1 MFVEHNL
8 IKNIKIFTLAFTLTV
23 VLIQLSRFIS
33 PLAIIHSS
41 YIFLAWMPLCVML
54 SILFIFGWRGVVP
67 VLCGMFCTNLWNFHL
82 SFLQTAVMLGSQTF
96 VVLCACAILRW
107 QLGTRWRYGL
117 TSRYVWQRLFWLGLV
132 TPIGI
137 KCSMYLVGSFFDF
150 PLKISTFFGDADAI
164 FTVVDLLSLFT
175 AVLIYNML
183 FYYLTRMIVSPHF
196 AQILW
201 RRDIAP
207 SLSKEKRAFTLS
219 WLAAL
224 SVLLLLMCTPYENDF
239 IAGYLVP
246 VFFIIFTLGVGK
258 LRYPFL
264 NLTWAVSTL
273 CLLNYNQNFLQGVL
287 TEYSLAFILAVLI
300 SFSVCLLYMVRIYHR
315 SEWLNRRWHLQAL
328 TDPLTLLPNFRALEQ
343 APEQEAGKSF
353 CCLRI
358 DNLEFMSRHYGL
370 MMRVHCIRSIYRT
383 LLPLMQENEKLYQL
397 PGSEL
402 LLVLSGPETEGR
414 LQHMVNILN
423 SRQIH
428 WNNTG
433 LDMGYG
439 AAWGRFD
446 GNQETLQ
453 PLLGQLS
460 WLAEQSCA
468 HHHVLAL
475 DSREEMVSGQTTK
488 QVLLL
493 NTIRTALD
501 QGDLLL
507 YAQPIRNKEGEG
519 YDEILARLKYD
530 GGIMTP
536 DKFLPLIAQFNLSA
550 RFDLQVLESLLKW
563 LATHPCDKKG
573 PRFSVNLMPLTLLQK
588 NIAGRIIRLFKRYH
602 ISPQAVILEI
612 TEEQAFSN
620 AESSM
625 YNSEQLHKFGFR
637 IAIDDFGTGYANYER
652 LKRLQ
657 ADIIK
662 IDGVFVKDIVT
673 NTLDAM
679 IVRSI
684 TDLAKANSL
693 SVVAEFVETQQQQA
707 LLHKLGVQYLQGYLI
722 GRPQPLAD

>member
-207 SLSKEKRAFTLS
+207 SLGKEKRAFTLS

-224 SVLLLLMCTPYENDF
+224 SVLLLLLCTPYENDF

-273 CLLNYNQNFLQGVL
+273 CLLNYNQNFLQGVE

-300 SFSVCLLYMVRIYHR
+300 SFSVNSSGQLRRQPLFDFNQHQQRRITAILFWCLMKGHHMRMLCQPQRCLL
-315 SEWLNRRWHLQAL
+315 LQNM
-328 TDPLTLLPNFRALEQ
+328 LPV
-343 APEQEAGKSF
+343 PMHHAGAK
-353 CCLRI
+353 
-358 DNLEFMSRHYGL
+358 
-370 MMRVHCIRSIYRT
+370 
-383 LLPLMQENEKLYQL
+383 
-397 PGSEL
+397 
-402 LLVLSGPETEGR
+402 
-414 LQHMVNILN
+414 HMF
-423 SRQIH
+423 
-428 WNNTG
+428 T
-433 LDMGYG
+433 
-439 AAWGRFD
+439 AAG
-446 GNQETLQ
+446 GNQRPQ
-453 PLLGQLS
+453 FLLGLQL
-460 WLAEQSCA
+460 
-468 HHHVLAL
+468 
-475 DSREEMVSGQTTK
+475 RQT
-488 QVLLL
+488 V
-493 NTIRTALD
+493 
-501 QGDLLL
+501 
-507 YAQPIRNKEGEG
+507 
-519 YDEILARLKYD
+519 
-530 GGIMTP
+530 
-536 DKFLPLIAQFNLSA
+536 
-550 RFDLQVLESLLKW
+550 
-563 LATHPCDKKG
+563 
-573 PRFSVNLMPLTLLQK
+573 
-588 NIAGRIIRLFKRYH
+588 
-602 ISPQAVILEI
+602 
-612 TEEQAFSN
+612 
-620 AESSM
+620 
-625 YNSEQLHKFGFR
+625 
-637 IAIDDFGTGYANYER
+637 
-652 LKRLQ
+652 
-657 ADIIK
+657 
-662 IDGVFVKDIVT
+662 
-673 NTLDAM
+673 
-679 IVRSI
+679 
-684 TDLAKANSL
+684 
-693 SVVAEFVETQQQQA
+693 
-707 LLHKLGVQYLQGYLI
+707 
-722 GRPQPLAD
+722 

>member
-1 MFVEHNL
+1 MRNAVNL
-8 IKNIKIFTLAFTLTV
+8 VYLWLARCR
-23 VLIQLSRFIS
+23 SRFMRDVLHQS
-33 PLAIIHSS
+33 VELSS
-41 YIFLAWMPLCVML
+41 L
-54 SILFIFGWRGVVP
+54 
-67 VLCGMFCTNLWNFHL
+67 
-82 SFLQTAVMLGSQTF
+82 FLQTAVMLGSQTF

-207 SLSKEKRAFTLS
+207 SLGKEKRAFTLS

-224 SVLLLLMCTPYENDF
+224 SVLLLLLCTPYENDF

-273 CLLNYNQNFLQGVL
+273 CLLNYNQNFLQGVE

-358 DNLEFMSRHYGL
+358 DNLEFMSRHYGNDA
-370 MMRVHCIRSIYRT
+370 RSLYPIN
-383 LLPLMQENEKLYQL
+383 LPY
-397 PGSEL
+397 
-402 LLVLSGPETEGR
+402 
-414 LQHMVNILN
+414 
-423 SRQIH
+423 
-428 WNNTG
+428 
-433 LDMGYG
+433 
-439 AAWGRFD
+439 AAAVDAGKRKVI
-446 GNQETLQ
+446 
-453 PLLGQLS
+453 S
-460 WLAEQSCA
+460 
-468 HHHVLAL
+468 
-475 DSREEMVSGQTTK
+475 
-488 QVLLL
+488 
-493 NTIRTALD
+493 
-501 QGDLLL
+501 
-507 YAQPIRNKEGEG
+507 
-519 YDEILARLKYD
+519 
-530 GGIMTP
+530 
-536 DKFLPLIAQFNLSA
+536 
-550 RFDLQVLESLLKW
+550 
-563 LATHPCDKKG
+563 
-573 PRFSVNLMPLTLLQK
+573 
-588 NIAGRIIRLFKRYH
+588 IAG
-602 ISPQAVILEI
+602 
-612 TEEQAFSN
+612 
-620 AESSM
+620 
-625 YNSEQLHKFGFR
+625 
-637 IAIDDFGTGYANYER
+637 
-652 LKRLQ
+652 
-657 ADIIK
+657 
-662 IDGVFVKDIVT
+662 
-673 NTLDAM
+673 
-679 IVRSI
+679 
-684 TDLAKANSL
+684 
-693 SVVAEFVETQQQQA
+693 
-707 LLHKLGVQYLQGYLI
+707 
-722 GRPQPLAD
+722 

>member
-1 MFVEHNL
+1 M
-8 IKNIKIFTLAFTLTV
+8 

-54 SILFIFGWRGVVP
+54 SILFIFGWRSVSFP
-67 VLCGMFCTNLWNFHL
+67 FFMRMFCTNLWNFHL

-150 PLKISTFFGDADAI
+150 PLKISTFFGDPDAI

-201 RRDIAP
+201 RRDIAA
-207 SLSKEKRAFTLS
+207 SLGKEKRAFTLS

-224 SVLLLLMCTPYENDF
+224 SVLLLLLCTPYENDF

-246 VFFIIFTLGVGK
+246 VFFIIFTLGVGSFSLSVFK
-258 LRYPFL
+258 SHLGCFNALP
-264 NLTWAVSTL
+264 AE
-273 CLLNYNQNFLQGVL
+273 LQPELFARGGNRIFAGI
-287 TEYSLAFILAVLI
+287 YSAVLI

-353 CCLRI
+353 CCLRL

-370 MMRVHCIRSIYRT
+370 MMRVHCIRSICRT
-383 LLPLMQENEKLYQL
+383 LLPLMQENEKLYRL

-414 LQHMVNILN
+414 IPA
-423 SRQIH
+423 
-428 WNNTG
+428 
-433 LDMGYG
+433 YG
-439 AAWGRFD
+439 
-446 GNQETLQ
+446 
-453 PLLGQLS
+453 
-460 WLAEQSCA
+460 
-468 HHHVLAL
+468 
-475 DSREEMVSGQTTK
+475 
-488 QVLLL
+488 
-493 NTIRTALD
+493 
-501 QGDLLL
+501 
-507 YAQPIRNKEGEG
+507 
-519 YDEILARLKYD
+519 
-530 GGIMTP
+530 
-536 DKFLPLIAQFNLSA
+536 
-550 RFDLQVLESLLKW
+550 
-563 LATHPCDKKG
+563 
-573 PRFSVNLMPLTLLQK
+573 
-588 NIAGRIIRLFKRYH
+588 
-602 ISPQAVILEI
+602 
-612 TEEQAFSN
+612 
-620 AESSM
+620 
-625 YNSEQLHKFGFR
+625 
-637 IAIDDFGTGYANYER
+637 
-652 LKRLQ
+652 
-657 ADIIK
+657 
-662 IDGVFVKDIVT
+662 
-673 NTLDAM
+673 
-679 IVRSI
+679 
-684 TDLAKANSL
+684 
-693 SVVAEFVETQQQQA
+693 
-707 LLHKLGVQYLQGYLI
+707 
-722 GRPQPLAD
+722 